1 MSMKARLKRDILKFL
16 FGEIAVETTKLAP
29 KTTYNKKEARFRLSD
44 DWLKRIL
51 LAPTMLIILG
61 LVVYPTLWAVVL
73 SFTNFSIMKNVTPKF
88 VGGQNYSQLLH
99 DPAIWARFVFTGK
112 VLIVAVILELL
123 LGFAIAYFLHT
134 RFRRQGIL
142 VTLLLLPMMLSPVIV
157 GLFWKY
163 MLSPNWGIVNYLLVH
178 FFGTKEILWLTTDHW
193 GFWAVIIVDAWM
205 WTPFM
210 MLLTLAGLSAV
221 PEYLYESAQV
231 DRASN
236 WYIFSR
242 ITLPLAAPLIILAV
256 VFRAIDAFKII
267 DVVWVLTAGGPGSST
282 ETISFTLYKLAFAF
296 YKTGPASALAV
307 IMLVT
312 VIGMTLILIKAL
324 NNAQAATQ

>member
-1 MSMKARLKRDILKFL
+1 VTFSNCFD
-16 FGEIAVETTKLAP
+16 GEIAVETIKVAP
-29 KTTYNKKEARFRLSD
+29 KTLYGTKKSRFKLSD

-51 LAPTMLIILG
+51 LAPAMLIILG

-73 SFTNFSIMKNVTPKF
+73 SFTNFSIMKDVPPKF
-88 VGGQNYSQLLH
+88 IGLQNYTRILH
-99 DPAIWARFVFTGK
+99 DPAIWDRFAFTGK
-112 VLIVAVILELL
+112 FLIVAVIIELL
-123 LGFAIAYFLHT
+123 IGFAIAYFLHT
-134 RFRRQGIL
+134 RFRNQGIL

-163 MLSPNWGIVNYLLVH
+163 MLSPNWGIVNFILVQ
-178 FFGTKEILWLTTDHW
+178 FFHTKEILWLTTDEW
-193 GFWAVIIVDAWM
+193 GFWSIVIVDAWM

-210 MLLTLAGLSAV
+210 MLLSLAGLSAV

-242 ITLPLAAPLIILAV
+242 ITLPLAAPLIILAI
-256 VFRAIDAFKII
+256 VFRTIDAFKTV

-312 VIGMTLILIKAL
+312 VIGMSNILIKAL
-324 NNAQAATQ
+324 NNAHDSTQ

>member
-1 MSMKARLKRDILKFL
+1 
-16 FGEIAVETTKLAP
+16 VETIKVAP
-29 KTTYNKKEARFRLSD
+29 KTMYNAKKSGFKLSD

-51 LAPTMLIILG
+51 LAPAMLIILG

-73 SFTNFSIMKNVTPKF
+73 SFTNFSIMKDIPPKF
-88 VGGQNYSQLLH
+88 IGLQNYTRILH
-99 DPAIWARFVFTGK
+99 DPAIWDRFAFTGK
-112 VLIVAVILELL
+112 FLIVAVIIELII
-123 LGFAIAYFLHT
+123 GFAIAYFLHT
-134 RFRRQGIL
+134 RFRNQGIL

-163 MLSPNWGIVNYLLVH
+163 MLSTNWGIVNFILVQ
-178 FFGTKEILWLTTDHW
+178 FFHTKEILWLTTDEW
-193 GFWAVIIVDAWM
+193 GFWAIVIVDAWM

-210 MLLTLAGLSAV
+210 MLLSLAGLSAV

-242 ITLPLAAPLIILAV
+242 ITLPLAAPLIILAI
-256 VFRAIDAFKII
+256 VFRTIDAFKTV
-267 DVVWVLTAGGPGSST
+267 DVVWVLTAGGPGSAT

-312 VIGMTLILIKAL
+312 VIGMSNILIKAL
-324 NNAQAATQ
+324 NNAHDSTQ

>member
-1 MSMKARLKRDILKFL
+1 METIK
-16 FGEIAVETTKLAP
+16 VEP
-29 KTTYNKKEARFRLSD
+29 KITYNKKESGFKLSD

-51 LAPTMLIILG
+51 LAPAMIIILG
-61 LVVYPTLWAVVL
+61 LLVYPTLWAVVL
-73 SFTNFSIMKNVTPKF
+73 SFTNFSIMKNIPPKF
-88 VGGQNYSQLLH
+88 IGVQNYSQLLH
-99 DPAIWARFVFTGK
+99 DPNIWDRFIFTGK
-112 VLIVAVILELL
+112 ILIVAVIIELL
-123 LGFAIAYFLHT
+123 LGFAIAYFIHT
-134 RFRRQGIL
+134 RFRNQGIL
-142 VTLLLLPMMLSPVIV
+142 VTLLLMPMMLSPVIV

-163 MLSPNWGIVNYLLVH
+163 MLSPNWGIVNYLLVQ
-178 FFGTKEILWLTTDHW
+178 FFHTQEVLWLTTDEW
-193 GFWAVIIVDAWM
+193 GFWAVVIVDAWM

-210 MLLTLAGLSAV
+210 MLLIMAGLSAV

-242 ITLPLAAPLIILAV
+242 ITLPLSAPLIILAV

-267 DVVWVLTAGGPGSST
+267 DVVWVLTAGGPGSAT

-312 VIGMTLILIKAL
+312 VIGMTLILVKAL

>member
-1 MSMKARLKRDILKFL
+1 M
-16 FGEIAVETTKLAP
+16 ETIKVAP
-29 KTTYNKKEARFRLSD
+29 KTTYNKKESGFKLSD

-51 LAPTMLIILG
+51 LAPAMLIILG

-73 SFTNFSIMKNVTPKF
+73 SFTNFSILKDAPPKYI
-88 VGGQNYSQLLH
+88 GLQNYSQLLH
-99 DPAIWARFVFTGK
+99 DPVIWERFVFTGK
-112 VLIVAVILELL
+112 FMIVAVIIELL
-123 LGFAIAYFLHT
+123 LGFTIAYFLHT
-134 RFRRQGIL
+134 RFRNQGIL

-163 MLSPNWGIVNYLLVH
+163 MLSPNWGVVNYILVH
-178 FFGTKEILWLTTDHW
+178 YFGTKEILWLATKEW
-193 GFWAVIIVDAWM
+193 GFWAIVIVDAWM

-242 ITLPLAAPLIILAV
+242 ITLPLAAPLMILAL
-256 VFRAIDAFKII
+256 VFRIIDAFKTV

-282 ETISFTLYKLAFAF
+282 ETISFTLYKLAFSF
-296 YKTGPASALAV
+296 YKTGSASALAV

-312 VIGMTLILIKAL
+312 VIGMSNILIKAL
-324 NNAQAATQ
+324 NNAQASTQ

>member
-1 MSMKARLKRDILKFL
+1 
-16 FGEIAVETTKLAP
+16 VEQIKVLP
-29 KTTYNKKEARFRLSD
+29 KTPNSRKESRFSISD
-44 DWLKRIL
+44 DWLKRVL
-51 LAPTMLIILG
+51 LAPAMLIILG
-61 LVVYPTLWAVVL
+61 LVIYPTLWAVVL
-73 SFTNFSIMKNVTPKF
+73 SFTNFSIMKNVPPKF
-88 VGGQNYSQLLH
+88 VGVQNYSQLLH
-99 DPAIWARFVFTGK
+99 DPHIWDRFVFTGK
-112 VLIVAVILELL
+112 FLIVAVLIELV

-134 RFRRQGIL
+134 RFRNQGIL

-163 MLSPNWGIVNYLLVH
+163 MLSPNWGIVNYILVH
-178 FFGTKEILWLTTDHW
+178 FFGTEEILWLTTKDW
-193 GFWAVIIVDAWM
+193 GFWSIVIVDAWM

-242 ITLPLAAPLIILAV
+242 ITIPLAAPLILLAV
-256 VFRAIDAFKII
+256 VFRTIDAFKTVDI
-267 DVVWVLTAGGPGSST
+267 VWVLTAGGPGSAT

-312 VIGMTLILIKAL
+312 VIGMSNILIKAL
-324 NNAQAATQ
+324 NNAHESTQ